1 MELLCVLAALAA
13 LFLLCAFL
21 TRCTGLPAA
30 LAPLTALGLAVTWL
44 TLAGMANLLLP
55 GAVVLYLA
63 CAGLGVWALVPAK
76 YRPGQPAAPARA
88 LFTPGSVLF
97 WGLALAFAVYFFI
110 RQPIAT
116 SYDELS
122 LWATAVKVTKVD
134 NRLYPLAELGTPW
147 ATTQNPGLM
156 LLSYFFSVFGSFADW
171 KIYLA
176 YDVLAFAVYAAVVGN
191 LGWKQYRLAVPLA
204 AILWCTPYFFT
215 VYNHEIYLVD
225 VYMTSYGDIPAGLVM
240 GGAVALWLALRRSGG
255 PRWAVLPVLALAAN
269 IKDNTFVLALV
280 AAGLIAVDAWLLP
293 DTAFRRRLVRRTGF
307 AAACLAAPVVM
318 YYLWNIRYV
327 GMIVARNAAAGG
339 TGETSLPLSGVVV
352 NGVRMLLGGTG
363 DPAYEARRD
372 QFFTAI
378 RDMGEQYFT
387 PAGKMSMIGHGLIVT
402 LFILAV
408 FVLAMVLAGRSR
420 LCVRIGLTALLSLGC
435 FGGYNLEL
443 ALCYG
448 FIFKPDQAA
457 VLNDYNRYIYC
468 YYIGWF
474 LIALACLV
482 LALQQ
487 AGQAVPAARRGRL
500 RPLAGQGL
508 VLLLA
513 VGMLVRQN
521 QLVLPQL
528 TVLGFSDSEFTDRQ
542 LQREEAAEVTQYLSA
557 DDRVFFVSQ
566 GDDGMDWFAA
576 VYDFYPIIVDYSGD
590 DKTGG
595 GGGGTFGLPE
605 LCPET
610 GVENRYYHPYTAAA
624 FEAAVRDSGC
634 DVLYLQRIDAIFEQS
649 YASLFTDGLA
659 GAKNGTTVLY
669 RVTEQGFAPVEMEV
683 AP

>member
-13 LFLLCAFL
+13 LFLLCVFL
-21 TRCTGLPAA
+21 TRRTGLPAA
-30 LAPLTALGLAVTWL
+30 LAPLTALGLVVGWL
-44 TLAGMANLLLP
+44 TLAGMADLLLP
-55 GAVVLYLA
+55 GAVVLYLV
-63 CAGLGVWALVPAK
+63 CAGLGVWALVPAGK
-76 YRPGQPAAPARA
+76 RRPDAPARP

-110 RQPIAT
+110 RQPIA
-116 SYDELS
+116 SNYDELS

-147 ATTQNPGLM
+147 PTTQNPGLM
-156 LLSYFFSVFGSFADW
+156 LLSYFFSFFGSYADW

-176 YDVLAFAVYAAVVGN
+176 YDVLAFAVYAAVLGN

-215 VYNHEIYLVD
+215 VYNHEIYLVE
-225 VYMTSYGDIPAGLVM
+225 VYMSAYGDIPAGLVL
-240 GGAVALWLALRRSGG
+240 GGAVALWLAVRRGGG

-280 AAGLIAVDAWLLP
+280 AAGLVAVDAWLLP
-293 DTAFRRRLVRRTGF
+293 EGKFRRGLARRTGF
-307 AAACLAAPVVM
+307 AAACFAAPMAV
-318 YYLWNIRYV
+318 YYLWNVRYR
-327 GMIVARNAAAGG
+327 GMIVARNAARGG

-352 NGVRMLLGGTG
+352 NGLRMLLGGDG
-363 DPAYEARRD
+363 APEYEARRE

-378 RDMGEQYFT
+378 RDMGTQYFT

-402 LFILAV
+402 LFILAI
-408 FVLAMVLAGRSR
+408 FALAMVLAGRTR
-420 LCVRIGLTALLSLGC
+420 LCGRIGLTALLSLVC

-457 VLNDYNRYIYC
+457 GLVDYNRYIYC

-482 LALQQ
+482 VALQA
-487 AGQAVPAARRGRL
+487 AGERVRAGAFPL
-500 RPLAGQGL
+500 RPLAGQGI

-513 VGMLVRQN
+513 AGMLLRQN

-528 TVLGFSDSEFTDRQ
+528 TVLGFSDSEFADRQ
-542 LQREEAAEVTQYLSA
+542 LQIAEAGEVSQYLTEE
-557 DDRVFFVSQ
+557 DRVFFVSQ

-576 VYDFYPIIVDYSGD
+576 VFDFYPIIVDYSGASEN
-590 DKTGG
+590 

-610 GVENRYYHPYTAAA
+610 GVENRYYHPYTVAA
-624 FEAAVRDSGC
+624 FARVVEESGC
-634 DVLYLQRIDAIFEQS
+634 SYLYLQRIDDIFVQS
-649 YASLFTDGLA
+649 YASLFTDSLQA
-659 GAKNGTTVLY
+659 AQNGKTVLY
-669 RVTEQGFAPVEMEV
+669 KVTEAGFAPVEMEV